1 MEDKEPK
8 QRIYEDLGLE
18 GAGVSYESFSKKFD
32 SDPEARKSVYKDLGL
47 EQAGVDYQT
56 FETKMFGEKKNP
68 IGNDLPTGGKV
79 GASEIPSIGNE
90 TAELLGYK
98 KPIQAPSPLIKQPDI
113 AATPPTQQTKVIG
126 EVVDNKNKIIA
137 TKTLTNLDE
146 KQTIQPKVGVDKTT
160 LEDYNRTYDIY
171 KNRDKWMSMAIQ
183 NDVLNHYVTSGGV
196 LGDIVNVASGV
207 ISAPNY
213 KKAEEDFK
221 KTPAY
226 AKLYGIKKKAE
237 NEFYA
242 AKAKADKEVEAQ
254 SENIANQLGGW
265 GKIVTENG
273 NADVD
278 KIREGVDS
286 FLDKNGIPTDSPIAY
301 KLRNEIKGKAE
312 FKRIEP
318 EIETQFDVEY
328 KKAFG
333 VTPEQDIQKEYG
345 VQIEQAKTI
354 KEAKIAL
361 EKQRAV
367 QNEALKNEYKPEYE
381 ALGGQ
386 YKAKTE
392 ELNLA
397 IENDP
402 ELNSFAQSLNND
414 VFQKYQAAVDGG
426 QMTAE
431 QANQEMNSPKNQ
443 DAVKAEVLKKVNEK
457 YGKQYESAFTEYQ
470 KQINEVATR
479 YNLAHRQQEER
490 RVSEANQK
498 IQAEVEKLKGQFK
511 VSNELIERRKKAYSK
526 AYKNVSEKQNLA
538 KEAAGRSLNFT
549 TQAGLSLLMGLGG
562 GLKGY
567 GAEFDNKT
575 LYDIGES
582 LESNFDIRV
591 GESKDFSDWLDSSK
605 LTVGTGNIIGRMVP
619 GIALTAGAAALTKDW
634 NLTSRLAT
642 TAVTGW
648 AAETADMAGTIKND
662 VLEKTGDPA
671 KADKAAR
678 DMWRS
683 QTYILPLYALEG
695 APFIGEFYTQIGKK
709 IAPKLFAEAAKG
721 SRKTFGQWA
730 KEAAAK
736 SVGAGTAEVVTETLQ
751 EFPQNINEEAIRNGK
766 EIGNIAD
773 QIDVYS
779 EGASLKG
786 LKETFVQIA
795 PSTFLMGGTPV
806 FVSDVYNGAKQKY
819 YEKAV
824 DNYVNSESISA
835 SLETSPEQ
843 YLFNV
848 TADKGSN
855 FAGTLLNTLYT
866 SGKISEVEFDNLSQ
880 KMANM
885 DAFNKLSKKAG
896 MKEDKTSSLVGY
908 RLYDQYLTANESFEQ
923 EKDPIAKEVL
933 KAKANESKKNL
944 TEYLQGSGVNVGIMT
959 LANGQQFVFTP
970 EELKFALQ
978 FENIRNSIKNGEIG
992 LTITAKK
999 GEENQS
1005 KQTIDELNE
1014 MLKEPVSVSEEIKK
1028 PVVEREE
1035 VVTPTVTLNKNT
1047 TPTEEKYGTIDRG
1060 DGKGIVDLTRA
1071 EYEAEMGKM
1080 DGLLPQSEPKRLVPI
1095 DFNKEYISEGIDSQ
1109 RQFLEKEILS
1119 ETEYLKE
1126 RESKKGRIEKV
1137 LDRLSGVTYD
1147 DYLKKQQ
1154 NRLSLLNKDP
1164 LAYFEK
1170 ELADEK
1176 KWQKKHPDD
1185 ANEGYMAFVGEMI
1198 DNLKNQTK
1206 LQPTAPIISETPE
1219 SATMQGETV
1228 TEGTVTDGEVSEGA
1242 YNYQDKNA
1250 EPLIS
1255 KSGTHKGFSFK
1266 WNNDEWRYRFENAGD
1281 IIRELTKYKDGNFD
1295 LNYIYEKVNAL
1306 ESFFKRNPNF
1316 SETEQDAQ
1324 IIEKLKREYEKLPTN
1339 SEAQAEAKKL
1349 ILNLLNGNIDE
1360 AKSQI
1365 EYFDKFRDDNAYVNL
1380 KQANTAPSPTATIEP
1395 TATEEE
1401 KGESTVPSKTDKAYQ
1416 EAQGVTERISKAHP
1430 EASVLILPKGD
1441 DLLLTALYVGKEK
1454 RGKGIG
1460 SGVLESVKAEADK
1473 LGKKVVLD
1481 ATNELDSETDLERL
1495 GNFYEKNGFV
1505 KVGENKFEYTP
1516 KETPQAGSVGVG
1528 GEVTFQGKRGQA
1540 DSITFDGKTI
1550 KQGEEIELNDVNISQ
1565 DDSMPD
1571 LRSGKYKVR
1580 MLSVDAN
1587 GKTATL
1593 TLTDGNEVITT
1604 TVKDLRKSEQS
1615 LQSTPQATENEKITQ
1630 EENGQPL
1637 PEGVSGVRTET
1648 EERKTSAELRAEEK
1662 EVRSTIDN
1670 AVANFYAINEATK
1683 RSEKREAAKEFRQ
1696 NLEKMPTVKNVFDNI
1711 KSIFAQ
1717 LEAEGII
1724 TKSKDCP

>member
-1 MEDKEPK
+1 MEAWQNPFELAAEMESKEQNP
-8 QRIYEDLGLE
+8 
-18 GAGVSYESFSKKFD
+18 
-32 SDPEARKSVYKDLGL
+32 
-47 EQAGVDYQT
+47 
-56 FETKMFGEKKNP
+56 FELAAEVEKKNP
-68 IGNDLPTGGKV
+68 VGNVLPIGGKV
-79 GASEIPSIGNE
+79 GASETPSTGNE

-98 KPIQAPSPLIKQPDI
+98 KPLQVPSPLIKQPESP
-113 AATPPTQQTKVIG
+113 ATHPAQQTKVIG
-126 EVVDNKNKIIA
+126 EVVDNKNKVIT

-146 KQTIQPKVGVDKTT
+146 SQPIQPKAGVDKTA
-160 LEDYNRTYDIY
+160 LEDYNRTYDTY
-171 KNRDKWMSMAIQ
+171 KNRDKWMNEAIQ
-183 NDVLNHYVTSGGV
+183 NDVLNHYVNSGGV

-213 KKAEEDFK
+213 KKAEEEFK

-226 AKLYGIKKKAE
+226 AKLNGIKKKAE

-242 AKAKADKEVEAQ
+242 AKEKADKEVEVQ
-254 SENIANQLGGW
+254 SENIVNQLGGW

-286 FLDKNGIPTDSPIAY
+286 FLDKNGIPTDSPVAY

-318 EIETQFDVEY
+318 EIENQFDVEY

-414 VFQKYQAAVDGG
+414 IFQKYQAAVDSG

-431 QANQEMNSPKNQ
+431 QANQEMNSPQNQ

-511 VSNELIERRKKAYSK
+511 VSDKLIERRKKAYSE
-526 AYKNVSEKQNLA
+526 AFKNVSEKQNLA

-582 LESNFDIRV
+582 LESNFDIKV

-695 APFIGEFYTQIGKK
+695 APFIGDFYTQIGKK

-736 SVGAGTAEVVTETLQ
+736 SVGAGAAEVVTETLQ

-779 EGASLKG
+779 EGASMKG

-819 YEKAV
+819 YERAV

-848 TADKGSN
+848 NVDKGSN

-908 RLYDQYLTANESFEQ
+908 RLYDQYLTANESFEKEQ
-923 EKDPIAKEVL
+923 DPIAKEVL
-933 KAKANESKKNL
+933 KAKADESKKNL

-978 FENIRNSIKNGEIG
+978 FENIRNSLKNKEIG

-1028 PVVEREE
+1028 PVAEREE
-1035 VVTPTVTLNKNT
+1035 VKPMVTEVQFT
-1047 TPTEEKYGTIDRG
+1047 TKQRERRDQEIEEVQQLRNDLGQDVELINDIPGFVDDVVDRIDLG
-1060 DGKGIVDLTRA
+1060 MMVA
-1071 EYEAEMGKM
+1071 PEM
-1080 DGLLPQSEPKRLVPI
+1080 
-1095 DFNKEYISEGIDSQ
+1095 
-1109 RQFLEKEILS
+1109 LS
-1119 ETEYLKE
+1119 DA
-1126 RESKKGRIEKV
+1126 I
-1137 LDRLSGVTYD
+1137 
-1147 DYLKKQQ
+1147 
-1154 NRLSLLNKDP
+1154 
-1164 LAYFEK
+1164 K
-1170 ELADEK
+1170 ELDNQFDKLQAYKNDPSRTHTTA
-1176 KWQKKHPDD
+1176 QID
-1185 ANEGYMAFVGEMI
+1185 AMI
-1198 DNLKNQTK
+1198 DVL
-1206 LQPTAPIISETPE
+1206 
-1219 SATMQGETV
+1219 
-1228 TEGTVTDGEVSEGA
+1228 GA
-1242 YNYQDKNA
+1242 
-1250 EPLIS
+1250 
-1255 KSGTHKGFSFK
+1255 
-1266 WNNDEWRYRFENAGD
+1266 
-1281 IIRELTKYKDGNFD
+1281 
-1295 LNYIYEKVNAL
+1295 V
-1306 ESFFKRNPNF
+1306 
-1316 SETEQDAQ
+1316 
-1324 IIEKLKREYEKLPTN
+1324 
-1339 SEAQAEAKKL
+1339 
-1349 ILNLLNGNIDE
+1349 
-1360 AKSQI
+1360 
-1365 EYFDKFRDDNAYVNL
+1365 
-1380 KQANTAPSPTATIEP
+1380 
-1395 TATEEE
+1395 
-1401 KGESTVPSKTDKAYQ
+1401 
-1416 EAQGVTERISKAHP
+1416 
-1430 EASVLILPKGD
+1430 
-1441 DLLLTALYVGKEK
+1441 
-1454 RGKGIG
+1454 
-1460 SGVLESVKAEADK
+1460 
-1473 LGKKVVLD
+1473 
-1481 ATNELDSETDLERL
+1481 
-1495 GNFYEKNGFV
+1495 
-1505 KVGENKFEYTP
+1505 
-1516 KETPQAGSVGVG
+1516 
-1528 GEVTFQGKRGQA
+1528 
-1540 DSITFDGKTI
+1540 
-1550 KQGEEIELNDVNISQ
+1550 
-1565 DDSMPD
+1565 
-1571 LRSGKYKVR
+1571 
-1580 MLSVDAN
+1580 
-1587 GKTATL
+1587 
-1593 TLTDGNEVITT
+1593 
-1604 TVKDLRKSEQS
+1604 KSEIQDY
-1615 LQSTPQATENEKITQ
+1615 QIKQ
-1630 EENGQPL
+1630 EENGQKSETTATQTEPTTATTSSIEGEQEVAPHSEPYAYNGITDEEFKVFTDTGNVSQSTIKGLAEKIKNGETMDEREVAIYKEKGNEIEDVLKEESPKIPKSTPSVKPL
-1637 PEGVSGVRTET
+1637 PEISE
-1648 EERKTSAELRAEEK
+1648 
-1662 EVRSTIDN
+1662 
-1670 AVANFYAINEATK
+1670 AVALFNRQREATK
-1683 RSEKREAAKEFRQ
+1683 QSEKRAAAKEFRDK
-1696 NLEKMPTVKNVFDNI
+1696 LAGVPKIKHIFDNAKTI
-1711 KSIFAQ
+1711 LGQ
-1717 LEAEGII
+1717 LNEKGII